1 MKQTGPS
8 RDTVRR
14 AWPPH
19 ATLSARMLIQA
30 ALNGTLTKA
39 DHPALPV
46 SADELARDGTA
57 CAAAGAGALHLHP
70 RDQRGRERLDAR
82 VVNDVVTRVRHTCG
96 LRVGVSTG
104 AWIEP
109 DLERRIDLIA
119 KWRTPDYASV
129 NLSEEG
135 ADEVMETLAK
145 VGIGVEAGVAT
156 VDDVE
161 RLAALKGTDGFR
173 ALTRVLVEPA
183 GAPVERA
190 VAIAGEIHDAL
201 DRLGIGAPR
210 LQHGDGEATWV
221 LIEDAA
227 ARGIDTRVGLED
239 TRTGPDGAPAEGN
252 EALLRAAAALMRP
265 SSA

>member
-1 MKQTGPS
+1 
-8 RDTVRR
+8 
-14 AWPPH
+14 
-19 ATLSARMLIQA
+19 MLIQA
-30 ALNGTLTKA
+30 ALNGTLTKD

-46 SADELARDGTA
+46 SADDLARDGTA
-57 CAAAGAGALHLHP
+57 CAAAGAGAVHVHP

-109 DLERRIDLIA
+109 DVERRVELIA

-135 ADEVMETLAK
+135 AEEVMAALAK

-156 VDDVE
+156 VEDAE
-161 RLAALKGTDGFR
+161 RLAELKGSDGFK
-173 ALTRVLVEPA
+173 ALTRVLVEPVE
-183 GAPVERA
+183 APADRA
-190 VAIAGEIHDAL
+190 VEIVGEIHDAL
-201 DRLGIGAPR
+201 DRLGLTAPR

-221 LIEDAA
+221 LIADAA

-239 TRTGPDGAPAEGN
+239 TRTGPDGERTEGN
-252 EALLRAAAALMRP
+252 EALVRAAAELMRG
-265 SSA
+265 AKA